1 MTYKYSEKFTN
12 ENSVANQ
19 INSQNQQEPQE
30 EKQLPLEGWYYN
42 EDDNTFSLLKDR
54 NNENKGYIKRRTNV
68 LYEDMVKYNNRRK
81 RDAKSLFAVDGV
93 LSGVLLCAIVPI
105 KGENYKKLAL
115 FFLGLAI
122 NFMFIPPSIRLYY
135 NKLNKKKMQI
145 ITSVGSIICLLLFYG
160 FIKK

>member
-30 EKQLPLEGWYYN
+30 EEQLPLVGWDYD
-42 EDDNTFSLLKDR
+42 EDDKTYSLLKDR
-54 NNENKGYIKRRTNV
+54 KNENKGYIKGRTNV
-68 LYEDMVKYNNRRK
+68 SYLDMNKYNNRRK
-81 RDAKSLFAVDGV
+81 RVAKSLFAVDGA
-93 LSGVLLCAIVPI
+93 LSGVLLIVIVFI
-105 KGENYKKLAL
+105 KGENIKKLAL
-115 FFLGLAI
+115 FFFGLAI

-135 NKLNKKKMQI
+135 NKLNKKNMQI